1 MQIDWTRLREVIG
14 KYENFLLTS
23 HIRPDCDALGS
34 ELGMAAVLRAL
45 GKKVTIVNASE
56 TPIHVAFMDPDNE
69 IKVLGQ
75 HITAEEIHQ
84 QFDALMI
91 VDTSAWIQLGDM
103 ADVFREST
111 AAKIVLDHHVSEDE
125 LDAEVFKDATCEAT
139 GRLVYEAAKQFDVE
153 LSPQTA
159 LQLFTAIATDTGWFR
174 FDSST
179 SGTYRAIADLMDAG
193 AVPNEIYAELYEQ
206 EKLER
211 TLLRGRILASVKLAV
226 DGRLVYSRITKQDF
240 EETGAAA
247 SDTEDAINKTMA
259 IAGTEVGLLFI
270 ELPGADGIKVS
281 FRSSGGQD
289 VSAIAGNFGGGG
301 HKAASGATIKS
312 SLEDA
317 IAKVLEVVKAAM

>member
-1 MQIDWTRLREVIG
+1 M
-14 KYENFLLTS
+14 
-23 HIRPDCDALGS
+23 
-34 ELGMAAVLRAL
+34 
-45 GKKVTIVNASE
+45 
-56 TPIHVAFMDPDNE
+56 
-69 IKVLGQ
+69 
-75 HITAEEIHQ
+75 
-84 QFDALMI
+84 
-91 VDTSAWIQLGDM
+91 
-103 ADVFREST
+103 
-111 AAKIVLDHHVSEDE
+111 
-125 LDAEVFKDATCEAT
+125 
-139 GRLVYEAAKQFDVE
+139 YEAAKQFDVK
-153 LSPQTA
+153 LTPQTA

-193 AVPNEIYAELYEQ
+193 AVPNEIYAKLYEQ

-211 TLLRGRILASVKLAV
+211 TLLRGRILASVKLDV
-226 DGRLVYSRITKQDF
+226 EGRLVYSRISKQDF

-270 ELPGADGIKVS
+270 ELPGGAGIKVS

-317 IAKVLEVVKAAM
+317 ITNVLEVVKAAM